1 MISRRLASDLA
12 RSFPG
17 SAYIPRGKQSLEGL
31 AEKCR
36 SKGFSR
42 LCVVQES
49 HGNPSAF
56 AFFGT
61 AGEKLERL
69 GEFNAKVIKT
79 RSGFAK
85 NREKFNSLSFSVIS
99 SDGAKTFMQATLA
112 ENSAGAPL
120 EMREYAGHLSFF
132 CRGKEIG
139 PVFSVTRKAETA

>member
-17 SAYIPRGKQSLEGL
+17 SAYIPRGKQSLDSL
-31 AEKCR
+31 AKKCY

-42 LCVVQES
+42 LCIVQES

-79 RSGFAK
+79 RSSFAK
-85 NREKFNSLSFSVIS
+85 NREKFNALSFSVS
-99 SDGAKTFMQATLA
+99 SDGAKTFMQETLA
-112 ENSAGAPL
+112 ENSAGAQL

-132 CRGKEIG
+132 CRGSEIG
-139 PVFSVTRKAETA
+139 PVFSVARKAETT